1 MVFPF
6 SRRSSKNVP
15 APMPNEVPTPQWGNT
30 AEEGRFS
37 EFSALPSNVSQA
49 ELEAIAQEDAR
60 MKEGVKRLEEYAKH
74 AKGVTESLVK
84 AHEIRADYIQH
95 VFGCVQSFH
104 KTNGQVFK
112 AGLQHREKLNAI
124 YDALGIAQAEFTGK
138 QEARGL
144 DSFRENW
151 RR

>member
-1 MVFPF
+1 MFPF
-6 SRRSSKNVP
+6 PRRNAKTNVP
-15 APMPNEVPTPQWGNT
+15 APMPSEGNTPTWGNT
-30 AEEGRFS
+30 PEEARMS
-37 EFSALPSNVSQA
+37 EYNTLPSSVSQSD
-49 ELEAIAQEDAR
+49 LEAIAQEDAR
-60 MKEGVKRLEEYAKH
+60 LKEGVKRLEEYAKH

-84 AHEIRADYIQH
+84 AHEVRADYIQH

-112 AGLQHREKLNAI
+112 AGLQHREKMNAI

-144 DSFRENW
+144 DTFAENW

>member
-1 MVFPF
+1 M
-6 SRRSSKNVP
+6 R
-15 APMPNEVPTPQWGNT
+15 
-30 AEEGRFS
+30 
-37 EFSALPSNVSQA
+37 
-49 ELEAIAQEDAR
+49 
-60 MKEGVKRLEEYAKH
+60 
-74 AKGVTESLVK
+74 
-84 AHEIRADYIQH
+84 AHEVRADYIQH

-104 KTNGQVFK
+104 KTNGQVFQ

-124 YDALGIAQAEFTGK
+124 YDALGIAQAEFQGK